1 MQTEE
6 NIRRDSSG
14 KVISSGARIT
24 GMKMALFDI
33 SNVSN
38 PIEISNIIIGDS
50 RTTSAIL
57 TNPKALLFSKEKEL
71 IAIPVNNYS
80 DDFEI
85 AYSDSTSSVISSYTN
100 NSKSY
105 LSEGYLVYKINL
117 ENGFDLKGLITHDNA
132 KTSYYYNTNSRL
144 LRGLY
149 IDDNLFTVSET
160 AVKVNKLDDLKQISE
175 LKIIN
180 KED

>member
-1 MQTEE
+1 MNE
-6 NIRRDSSG
+6 RMCS
-14 KVISSGARIT
+14 
-24 GMKMALFDI
+24 
-33 SNVSN
+33 
-38 PIEISNIIIGDS
+38 
-50 RTTSAIL
+50 
-57 TNPKALLFSKEKEL
+57 
-71 IAIPVNNYS
+71 
-80 DDFEI
+80 
-85 AYSDSTSSVISSYTN
+85 
-100 NSKSY
+100 
-105 LSEGYLVYKINL
+105 INL